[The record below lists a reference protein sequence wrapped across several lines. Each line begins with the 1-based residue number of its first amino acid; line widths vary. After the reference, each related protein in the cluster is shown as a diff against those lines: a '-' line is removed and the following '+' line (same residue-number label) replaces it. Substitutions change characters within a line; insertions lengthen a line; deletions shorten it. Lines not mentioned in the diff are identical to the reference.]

1 MTPFQ
6 VSLIEESGYLH
17 ARAEGPRTP
26 ENVLKFF
33 AEVQRACVQ
42 AGHAAV
48 LLEMNLEGPSLD
60 AGDIFRVISR
70 GSAEAQGLRRIAYV
84 EASIENPDKARFAE
98 TVALNRG
105 VNVRLF
111 ADVESA
117 AHWLTQSPGG

>member
-1 MTPFQ
+1 MKPFR
-6 VSLIEESGYLH
+6 VTLMEESGYLH

-26 ENVLKFF
+26 ENVLKYLG
-33 AEVQRACVQ
+33 EVHAACVKD
-42 AGHAAV
+42 GHTAV

-60 AGDIFRVISR
+60 AGDIYRVISR
-70 GSAEAQGLRRIAYV
+70 GSAEAQGLQRIAYV
-84 EASIENPDKARFAE
+84 EASVENPDKARFAE

-117 AHWLTQSPGG
+117 WRWLTQTPNG